1 MPLLVSVAAVVVLDP
16 SVVLGATVKGKVINT
31 HKLLNPVWIEAAG
44 LAKDEKTHRFTFRE
58 PVSTVPLEARQLTGH
73 FSKELCLVALTEGN
87 AAPKPK
93 PLRLVIE
100 GGRTSLVTLVVA
112 SGQEIRFENHDPTP
126 HAIYE
131 VTGQHGLSKA
141 TMEPE
146 AVRSWTPPGPGK
158 YELRDELSPS
168 LRSWIVVEPRAAEV
182 FFPNKGEF
190 AINLEPGKYTLQ
202 AYYSGDP
209 VGTAMPFEV
218 TMSRPSRSGPRG
230 VNAATTARE
239 LSTAQAPNAPRR
251 RSPARATSW
260 RLPASPTLGLA
271 TPSVIARMQKACR
284 PSPLTSR
291 R

>member
-1 MPLLVSVAAVVVLDP
+1 MKLQARWLVPLLVSVTAVVVLDP

-31 HKLLNPVWIEAAG
+31 HKLLNPVWTEAAG
-44 LAKDEKTHRFTFRE
+44 LAKEEKTHRFTFRE

-73 FSKELCLVALTEGN
+73 FSKELCLVALTDAN
-87 AAPKPK
+87 AAPKSK

-131 VTGQHGLSKA
+131 VTGQHGLTKA

-218 TMSRPSRSGPRG
+218 LLKPEEQPLKDPLKAGEDRPEDKKDEKKEDDKKTPPGGKPG
-230 VNAATTARE
+230 TPTT
-239 LSTAQAPNAPRR
+239 PPK
-251 RSPARATSW
+251 
-260 RLPASPTLGLA
+260 GGG
-271 TPSVIARMQKACR
+271 
-284 PSPLTSR
+284 
-291 R
+291 